1 MAEVK
6 AQLNGLRIAPRKVRA
21 VANLVKGKGVA
32 EAAGQLEFY
41 VRRTSPALLKLL
53 NSAVANAE
61 NTYHMVKD
69 NLYVKD
75 FIVNEGVKL
84 RRFKPKGFGRVS
96 PLQKKTSLIKLV
108 LAERVAG
115 MKRSP
120 SADGEKVAAKE
131 HVHEHTEENVH
142 KDKPSSRGHQAEGK
156 PEVKT
161 EIGKR
166 TNVLGGLGKRI
177 FRRKQV

>member
-1 MAEVK
+1 MTQVK

-21 VANLVKGKGVA
+21 VVNLVKGKGVA

-41 VRRTSPALLKLL
+41 VRKTSPALLKLL
-53 NSAVANAE
+53 NSAIANAE

-69 NLYVKD
+69 NLYIKD

-108 LAERVAG
+108 LSERVAG
-115 MKRSP
+115 MKRQVDAERNHEAPQRAST
-120 SADGEKVAAKE
+120 AYGVEKD
-131 HVHEHTEENVH
+131 
-142 KDKPSSRGHQAEGK
+142 DKKK

-166 TNVLGGLGKRI
+166 VNVLGGLGKRI

>member
-21 VANLVKGKGVA
+21 VARLVKGKDVVN
-32 EAAGQLEFY
+32 AAGQLEFY
-41 VRRTSPALLKLL
+41 MRRSAPALLKLL

-61 NTYHMVKD
+61 NTYHMVKE

-96 PLQKKTSLIKLV
+96 PLQKKTSLIQLV

-115 MKRSP
+115 MKRQV
-120 SADGEKVAAKE
+120 EKAAKAHDHE
-131 HVHEHTEENVH
+131 HVHEHAEEKT
-142 KDKPSSRGHQAEGK
+142 KDKK
-156 PEVKT
+156 PELKT
-161 EIGKR
+161 ELGKKSGS
-166 TNVLGGLGKRI
+166 GGFAKRI

>member
-1 MAEVK
+1 MAIVK

-115 MKRSP
+115 MKRSAAEVEP
-120 SADGEKVAAKE
+120 SRIERQ
-131 HVHEHTEENVH
+131 
-142 KDKPSSRGHQAEGK
+142 SQEGQK
-156 PEVKT
+156 KTAQRAGNIGTGTIKT

-166 TNVLGGLGKRI
+166 VNVLGGLGKRI

>member
-21 VANLVKGKGVA
+21 ITNLVKGKGVA

-41 VRRTSPALLKLL
+41 VRRSSPALLKLL
-53 NSAVANAE
+53 NSAIANAE

-69 NLYVKD
+69 NLYIKD
-75 FIVNEGVKL
+75 FIVDEGVKL

-115 MKRSP
+115 MK
-120 SADGEKVAAKE
+120 GQVEKTAKAHE
-131 HVHEHTEENVH
+131 HVHGHDQIEEE
-142 KDKPSSRGHQAEGK
+142 KIQKGTKK
-156 PEVKT
+156 PEIKT
-161 EIGKR
+161 ELGKKSSESSF
-166 TNVLGGLGKRI
+166 TKRI
-177 FRRKQV
+177 FRRKQI

>member
-32 EAAGQLEFY
+32 EAASQLEFY

-53 NSAVANAE
+53 NSAIANAE

-96 PLQKKTSLIKLV
+96 PLQKKTSLIELV

-120 SADGEKVAAKE
+120 SADGEKTAKE
-131 HVHEHTEENVH
+131 HVHERIEEKVH
-142 KDKPSSRGHQAEGK
+142 KDKKLEI
-156 PEVKT
+156 KT
-161 EIGKR
+161 EIGKKS
-166 TNVLGGLGKRI
+166 NVLGGLGKRI

>member
-1 MAEVK
+1 MSEVK

-21 VANLVKGKGVA
+21 VVNLVKGKNVA
-32 EAAGQLEFY
+32 EAANQLEHY

-53 NSAVANAE
+53 NSAVANGE

-84 RRFKPKGFGRVS
+84 KRFKPKGFGRAS
-96 PLQKKTSLIKLV
+96 PIQKKTSRIILV

-115 MKRSP
+115 MKRQV
-120 SADGEKVAAKE
+120 EKAAAKT
-131 HVHEHTEENVH
+131 HEHTEEDNA
-142 KDKPSSRGHQAEGK
+142 KQIQKEKR
-156 PEVKT
+156 PEIKT
-161 EIGKR
+161 ELGRKS
-166 TNVLGGLGKRI
+166 NVLGGLGKRI

>member
-21 VANLVKGKGVA
+21 VSNLVKGKGVA

-53 NSAVANAE
+53 NSAIANAE

-84 RRFKPKGFGRVS
+84 KRFKPKGFGRVS
-96 PLQKKTSLIKLV
+96 PIQKKTSLVKII

-115 MKRSP
+115 MKRQVDPERSREG
-120 SADGEKVAAKE
+120 SQRASTSYGIE
-131 HVHEHTEENVH
+131 
-142 KDKPSSRGHQAEGK
+142 KDKK
-156 PEVKT
+156 PELKT
-161 EIGKR
+161 ELGKKS
-166 TNVLGGLGKRI
+166 GGLGFTKRI

>member
-1 MAEVK
+1 MAIVK

-115 MKRSP
+115 MKRSAAEVEP
-120 SADGEKVAAKE
+120 SRIERQ
-131 HVHEHTEENVH
+131 
-142 KDKPSSRGHQAEGK
+142 SQEGQRDVPK
-156 PEVKT
+156 ARASTKGNIGTGTIKT

-166 TNVLGGLGKRI
+166 VNVLGGLGKRI

>member
-1 MAEVK
+1 M
-6 AQLNGLRIAPRKVRA
+6 NGLRIAPRKVRA

-32 EAAGQLEFY
+32 EAAAQLEHY
-41 VRRTSPALLKLL
+41 IRRTSPALLKLL

-84 RRFKPKGFGRVS
+84 RRFKPKGFGRAS

-115 MKRSP
+115 MKREIVKETAPAHDHGHDQEHGHVS
-120 SADGEKVAAKE
+120 GEKKQRE
-131 HVHEHTEENVH
+131 I
-142 KDKPSSRGHQAEGK
+142 KK
-156 PEVKT
+156 PEIKT
-161 EIGKR
+161 EIGKKSR
-166 TNVLGGLGKRI
+166 DGQGFVKRL
-177 FRRKQV
+177 FQRKSI

>member
-1 MAEVK
+1 MAIVK

-115 MKRSP
+115 MKRQV
-120 SADGEKVAAKE
+120 EKVAAKE

-142 KDKPSSRGHQAEGK
+142 KDKK

-166 TNVLGGLGKRI
+166 VNVLGGLWKRI

>member
-1 MAEVK
+1 MAIVK

-32 EAAGQLEFY
+32 EAASQLEFY

-53 NSAVANAE
+53 NSAIANAE

-69 NLYVKD
+69 NLYIKD
-75 FIVNEGVKL
+75 FIVDEGVKL
-84 RRFKPKGFGRVS
+84 KRFKPKGFGRAA
-96 PLQKKTSLIKLV
+96 PIQKKTSLIKIV

-120 SADGEKVAAKE
+120 SADGEKAATKERE
-131 HVHEHTEENVH
+131 HVHDHEHVEEKA
-142 KDKPSSRGHQAEGK
+142 KDKK
-156 PEVKT
+156 PELKT
-161 EIGKR
+161 EIGKKSS
-166 TNVLGGLGKRI
+166 GLSFAKRI

>member
-21 VANLVKGKGVA
+21 VVNLVKGKNVA
-32 EAAGQLEFY
+32 EAANQLEHY

-53 NSAVANAE
+53 NSAVNNAE
-61 NTYHMVKD
+61 NTYHMVRD
-69 NLYVKD
+69 NLYVKE

-84 RRFKPKGFGRVS
+84 KRFKPKGFGRAS
-96 PLQKKTSLIKLV
+96 PIQKKTSLIKIV

-115 MKRSP
+115 IKRQV
-120 SADGEKVAAKE
+120 EKVATKE
-131 HVHEHTEENVH
+131 HIHEHVEEKVR
-142 KDKPSSRGHQAEGK
+142 DKK
-156 PEVKT
+156 PEMKT
-161 EIGKR
+161 ELGKKS
-166 TNVLGGLGKRI
+166 NVLGGLGKRI

>member
-115 MKRSP
+115 MKRSAAEIDRSVKQQGQRDDQR
-120 SADGEKVAAKE
+120 SAQD
-131 HVHEHTEENVH
+131 NVGTGT
-142 KDKPSSRGHQAEGK
+142 DKK

-177 FRRKQV
+177 FRRKQI

>member
-115 MKRSP
+115 MKRSAAEVEP
-120 SADGEKVAAKE
+120 SRIERQ
-131 HVHEHTEENVH
+131 
-142 KDKPSSRGHQAEGK
+142 SQEGQK
-156 PEVKT
+156 KTAQRAGNIGTGTIKT

-166 TNVLGGLGKRI
+166 VNVLGGLGKRI
-177 FRRKQV
+177 FRRKQI

>member
-21 VANLVKGKGVA
+21 VANLVKGKGVV

-41 VRRTSPALLKLL
+41 VRRSSPALLKLL
-53 NSAVANAE
+53 NSAIANAE

-75 FIVNEGVKL
+75 FIVDEGVKL

-96 PLQKKTSLIKLV
+96 PLQKKTSLIKLI

-115 MKRSP
+115 MKRQV
-120 SADGEKVAAKE
+120 EKTAMKA
-131 HVHEHTEENVH
+131 HEHTHEHADDEKT
-142 KDKPSSRGHQAEGK
+142 KDKK
-156 PEVKT
+156 PEMKT
-161 EIGKR
+161 ELGKR
-166 TNVLGGLGKRI
+166 SGGLGFAKRI
-177 FRRKQV
+177 FRRKQI

>member
-1 MAEVK
+1 MAIVK

-21 VANLVKGKGVA
+21 VVNLVKGKGVA
-32 EAAGQLEFY
+32 EAAAQLEHY
-41 VRRTSPALLKLL
+41 IRRTSPALLKLL

-84 RRFKPKGFGRVS
+84 KRFKPKGFGRAS
-96 PLQKKTSLIKLV
+96 PIQKKTSLIKLV

-115 MKRSP
+115 MKREVVKETAP
-120 SADGEKVAAKE
+120 VHDHDHE
-131 HVHEHTEENVH
+131 HVSEEKMH
-142 KDKPSSRGHQAEGK
+142 RETKKPK
-156 PEVKT
+156 IKT
-161 EIGKR
+161 EIGKKPG
-166 TNVLGGLGKRI
+166 VGQGFVKRL
-177 FRRKQV
+177 FQRKSV

>member
-1 MAEVK
+1 MTQVK

-21 VANLVKGKGVA
+21 VVNLVKGKGVV
-32 EAAGQLEFY
+32 EAANQLEFY

-53 NSAVANAE
+53 NSAIANAE
-61 NTYHMVKD
+61 NTHHMIRD

-84 RRFKPKGFGRVS
+84 KRFKPKGFGRAS
-96 PLQKKTSLIKLV
+96 PIQKKTSLIKII

-115 MKRSP
+115 MKRQVDPVRGREGSQRA
-120 SADGEKVAAKE
+120 SASNGVEKQENKKE
-131 HVHEHTEENVH
+131 T
-142 KDKPSSRGHQAEGK
+142 KK

>member
-1 MAEVK
+1 MAIVK

-21 VANLVKGKGVA
+21 VVNLLKGKNVA
-32 EAAGQLEFY
+32 DASNQLEHY

-53 NSAVANAE
+53 NSAVNNAE
-61 NTYHMVKD
+61 NTYHMVRD
-69 NLYVKD
+69 NLYVKE

-84 RRFKPKGFGRVS
+84 KRFKPKGFGRAS
-96 PLQKKTSLIKLV
+96 PIQKKTSLIKIV

-115 MKRSP
+115 MKRQV
-120 SADGEKVAAKE
+120 EKTASKHE
-131 HVHEHTEENVH
+131 HVHEHEEE
-142 KDKPSSRGHQAEGK
+142 KDKKPAEGEARQGR

-161 EIGKR
+161 EIGKKS
-166 TNVLGGLGKRI
+166 GGMGFAKRI

>member
-32 EAAGQLEFY
+32 EAANQLEAY

-53 NSAVANAE
+53 NSAIANAE
-61 NTYHMVKD
+61 NTYHMVKE
-69 NLYVKD
+69 NLYIKD

-84 RRFKPKGFGRVS
+84 RRFKPKGFGRAS

-115 MKRSP
+115 MKRRV
-120 SADGEKVAAKE
+120 EKVAAKE
-131 HVHEHTEENVH
+131 HEHIHEDENTH
-142 KDKPSSRGHQAEGK
+142 KEVKR
-156 PEVKT
+156 PEVKA
-161 EIGKR
+161 EIGKKSS
-166 TNVLGGLGKRI
+166 GLSFAKRI

>member
-1 MAEVK
+1 MAIVK

-21 VANLVKGKGVA
+21 VAN
-32 EAAGQLEFY
+32 
-41 VRRTSPALLKLL
+41 
-53 NSAVANAE
+53 
-61 NTYHMVKD
+61 MVKD

-115 MKRSP
+115 MKRQV
-120 SADGEKVAAKE
+120 EKVAAKE
-131 HVHEHTEENVH
+131 HVNERTEESVH
-142 KDKPSSRGHQAEGK
+142 KDKK

-166 TNVLGGLGKRI
+166 VNVLGGLGKRI

>member
-84 RRFKPKGFGRVS
+84 RRFKPKGFGRAS
-96 PLQKKTSLIKLV
+96 PIQKKTSLIKVV

-115 MKRSP
+115 MKRQVDPIRGREGSQRAP
-120 SADGEKVAAKE
+120 ASNGIEKTANK
-131 HVHEHTEENVH
+131 
-142 KDKPSSRGHQAEGK
+142 K

-166 TNVLGGLGKRI
+166 ANVLGGLGKRI
-177 FRRKQV
+177 FRRKQI

>member
-32 EAAGQLEFY
+32 EAASQLEFY
-41 VRRTSPALLKLL
+41 VRRTSPVLLKLL
-53 NSAVANAE
+53 NSAIANAE

-115 MKRSP
+115 MKRQVDPVRSREG
-120 SADGEKVAAKE
+120 SQRASTSNGIE
-131 HVHEHTEENVH
+131 
-142 KDKPSSRGHQAEGK
+142 KDKK

-161 EIGKR
+161 EIGKKP
-166 TNVLGGLGKRI
+166 NVLGGLGKRI

>member
-21 VANLVKGKGVA
+21 IANLVKGKGVA

-96 PLQKKTSLIKLV
+96 SLQKKTSLIKLV

-115 MKRSP
+115 MKRP
-120 SADGEKVAAKE
+120 SADVAPQRVE
-131 HVHEHTEENVH
+131 RLSQ
-142 KDKPSSRGHQAEGK
+142 KDKEDNVPASQRKGK
-156 PEVKT
+156 IGSGAIKT

-166 TNVLGGLGKRI
+166 ANVLGGLGKRI

>member
-115 MKRSP
+115 MKRSAAEVEP
-120 SADGEKVAAKE
+120 SRIERQ
-131 HVHEHTEENVH
+131 
-142 KDKPSSRGHQAEGK
+142 SQEGQK
-156 PEVKT
+156 KTAQRAGNIGTGTIKT

-166 TNVLGGLGKRI
+166 VNVLGGLGKRI

>member
-1 MAEVK
+1 MAIVK

-115 MKRSP
+115 MKRS
-120 SADGEKVAAKE
+120 AAE
-131 HVHEHTEENVH
+131 I
-142 KDKPSSRGHQAEGK
+142 DKSVKSQEQEGQRDVPK
-156 PEVKT
+156 ARASTKGNIGTGTIKT

-166 TNVLGGLGKRI
+166 VNVLGGLGKRI
-177 FRRKQV
+177 FRRKQI

>member
-1 MAEVK
+1 MAIVK

-115 MKRSP
+115 MKRSAAEVEP
-120 SADGEKVAAKE
+120 SRIERQ
-131 HVHEHTEENVH
+131 
-142 KDKPSSRGHQAEGK
+142 SQEGQK
-156 PEVKT
+156 KTAQRAGNIGIGTIKT

-166 TNVLGGLGKRI
+166 VNVLGGLGKRI
-177 FRRKQV
+177 FRRKQI

>member
-21 VANLVKGKGVA
+21 VVNLVKGKNVA
-32 EAAGQLEFY
+32 EAANQLEHY

-53 NSAVANAE
+53 NSAVNNAE
-61 NTYHMVKD
+61 NTYHMVRD
-69 NLYVKD
+69 NLYVKE
-75 FIVNEGVKL
+75 FVVNEGVKL
-84 RRFKPKGFGRVS
+84 KRFKPKGFGRAS
-96 PLQKKTSLIKLV
+96 PIQKKTSLIKIV

-115 MKRSP
+115 MKRQV
-120 SADGEKVAAKE
+120 EKVATKE
-131 HVHEHTEENVH
+131 HIHEHVEE
-142 KDKPSSRGHQAEGK
+142 KTRDKR

-161 EIGKR
+161 ELGKKP
-166 TNVLGGLGKRI
+166 NIFGGIGKRI